1 MTVAKRK
8 IIVFLPLLFVVLS
21 AFHVPTSWNSHSSS
35 RLFSALNN
43 VNWSRKSVLQLQKEL
58 RSRGLSI
65 AGSKEDLI
73 RRLENLDTI
82 REKNQDREPTRM
94 KAMWP
99 KENEQRP
106 TLPTNG
112 RPRQQRWVRE
122 KEYSHYRDV
131 EDLQDIPRHQER
143 QEQQKWLEADLEQE
157 ARIENYLR
165 MHKQQTIMEQQQQQ
179 RRRKYLVAN
188 DRRNR
193 DPIMDAT
200 VEGHRIQHP
209 QNEQEWLQRYYNQE
223 YEEQH
228 SGGKTDEIID
238 VHPRPSFQSFGGP
251 RAANQDY
258 IVAPKSTNTPPNNDQ
273 NNNNWNQARKKMESR
288 QFLSI
293 DKDDFLKPYDAAI
306 ETKSSD
312 ESGEDFYKAA
322 LEFETKQQ
330 KLLKEEDNFLEK
342 IEKSSD
348 SSGDLSAKQNNKDI
362 TDETLKDSKKDNGEG
377 NDFFLGSQSENEKE
391 PEANSVTD
399 ATWSRNEPYPFEV
412 LGVAPGATMAEIKAA
427 YRKKVRIS
435 KMFFCLRAMR
445 QP

>member
-1 MTVAKRK
+1 MTVAKRET
-8 IIVFLPLLFVVLS
+8 IVFLPLLFVVLS

-73 RRLENLDTI
+73 RRLENLNTI
-82 REKNQDREPTRM
+82 RERNQDREPTRM

-188 DRRNR
+188 DR
-193 DPIMDAT
+193 IMDAP
-200 VEGHRIQHP
+200 VEGHRILHP

-228 SGGKTDEIID
+228 SGGKTDGIID
-238 VHPRPSFQSFGGP
+238 VHPRPPFQSFGGP

-258 IVAPKSTNTPPNNDQ
+258 IVVPKSTNTPRNNDQ

-312 ESGEDFYKAA
+312 ESGEDFYKAT

-330 KLLKEEDNFLEK
+330 KLLKEEDNLIMEK
-342 IEKSSD
+342 YKRADEAKIK
-348 SSGDLSAKQNNKDI
+348 LCKQN
-362 TDETLKDSKKDNGEG
+362 
-377 NDFFLGSQSENEKE
+377 
-391 PEANSVTD
+391 P
-399 ATWSRNEPYPFEV
+399 
-412 LGVAPGATMAEIKAA
+412 
-427 YRKKVRIS
+427 KVGCQ
-435 KMFFCLRAMR
+435 K
-445 QP
+445 